1 MATDADFDSGKAFA
15 FKADTTEQGHEEA
28 EASLLEKLLGGH
40 AVILLI
46 SFLAGVEIHHSCQ
59 KRHHG
64 SPVCQGEP
72 PAAVV
77 KESYVFPDIVC
88 F

>member
-1 MATDADFDSGKAFA
+1 MGTDADFDCGKAFA
-15 FKADTTEQGHEEA
+15 FKAFATEQDHEEA

-59 KRHHG
+59 ERHHG
-64 SPVCQGEP
+64 SPVCQGKP
-72 PAAVV
+72 PATVS
-77 KESYVFPDIVC
+77 EDQEEFPDILC